1 MSLLLTILAVLCF
14 FPMIYAGIM
23 TFSALRK
30 REYEFAIK
38 AGAAFIA
45 LLFVVVVAPKG
56 KPHLSDGCRSY
67 GHFASDC

>member
-1 MSLLLTILAVLCF
+1 VSSLLTILAVLCF

-38 AGAAFIA
+38 AGAAFVA
-45 LLFVVVVAPKG
+45 LIFVVVLAPKG
-56 KPHLSDGCRSY
+56 KPHLSDGCRTY
-67 GHFASDC
+67 GHFSNDC